1 MLRRKMLFIL
11 GSVVILLVV
20 TIGVAMWLLQDVLE
34 GQDHISSQAMVA
46 MERVNE
52 IDASIASVRLELYR
66 LQLNPNGHLDGLI
79 IVFEVLRQQMDDLG
93 QHYLAQQPKDEPMY
107 DSIRQQMPLFE
118 RHVGALATTRDAE
131 MVKGH
136 HRSALDSSVKMQAA
150 SMRLGELVRNH
161 VREEQ
166 TELTSR
172 FRRTVVG
179 LTIVFLVVI
188 NLSVLVLLRMA
199 SMVVQPV
206 ETLVAASRE
215 LGLGHFGHRVHV
227 NQGDEFDELAQAFNE
242 LAQRLELQEE
252 HRIEV
257 LGHVAATLNHELNNA
272 SAIIELQLRL
282 LGRRSSD
289 DPDLER
295 CLRQIHESLK
305 RMHETVE
312 ALKHVRRIVLTD
324 YVSGVKMLDLQR
336 SIQMDSAVRKADE
349 APAIQDT
356 RDD

>member
-11 GSVVILLVV
+11 GSVVILLVA
-20 TIGVAMWLLQDVLE
+20 TIGFALWLLQDVLE
-34 GQDHISSQAMVA
+34 GQDHINSQAMVA
-46 MERVNE
+46 LGRVNE
-52 IDASIASVRLELYR
+52 ADASIASVRLELYR
-66 LQLNPNGHLDGLI
+66 LQLSPNGHLDDLI
-79 IVFEVLRQQMDDLG
+79 IVFETLRQQMADLG
-93 QHYLAQQPKDEPMY
+93 EHYLVQKPVSKLMHDAV
-107 DSIRQQMPLFE
+107 RQQMPLFE
-118 RHVGALATTRDAE
+118 RHVGALATTRDPD

-136 HRSALDSSVKMQAA
+136 HRAALDSSVKMQEA
-150 SMRLGELVRNH
+150 SIRLGKFVRQH

-166 TELTSR
+166 TELTGR

-179 LTIVFLVVI
+179 LTVVFLVVI

-215 LGLGHFGHRVHV
+215 LGLGRFNHRVHV

-242 LAQRLELQEE
+242 LARQLELQEE

-272 SAIIELQLRL
+272 SAIIQLQLQL

-289 DPDLER
+289 DPNLKR
-295 CLRQIHESLK
+295 CLKQIHESLK
-305 RMHETVE
+305 RMHEIVE

-324 YVSGVKMLDLQR
+324 YVAGVKMLDLQR
-336 SIQMDSAVRKADE
+336 SIQTDSEVQDVDE
-349 APAIQDT
+349 TSAIQDT
-356 RDD
+356 PDD